1 MLKKVIGIFLCAFTV
16 IAVTRNCVQAQDP
29 QFSQFYAAPL
39 YHNPAFAGSAFTPRM
54 IVNYRNQWPS
64 LSANYVT
71 SVVSFDTHFERFN
84 SGVGIVLMNDSQ
96 GGSRIKNTEASL
108 LYSYQLR
115 VSDEGTLR
123 LGLQGT
129 YSNRGFDI
137 FGLTFGDQFGT
148 GGFTGNP
155 SNDPLADPRNYQ
167 NAQIFDVSAGAL
179 YYNPKLWLSISTHH
193 LTQPQIDFV
202 TPGIVG
208 DTGGSL
214 PRKYTVTG
222 GYNIPLRSPLTNAA
236 NADRELVATPAFLFK
251 QQGKFSQLDLG
262 AYFTYSP
269 MTLGLWYRGIPINK
283 YNTTRASHDALVA
296 LAGFRFDSF
305 SFGYSYD
312 LTVSSLGVSS
322 GGSHEIS
329 ISYTFDVLS
338 PPLPPYK
345 KKRRKELSCPKF

>member
-1 MLKKVIGIFLCAFTV
+1 
-16 IAVTRNCVQAQDP
+16 
-29 QFSQFYAAPL
+29 
-39 YHNPAFAGSAFTPRM
+39 M

-64 LSANYVT
+64 LAANYVT
-71 SVVSFDTHFERFN
+71 SVVSFDTYFERFN
-84 SGVGIVLMNDSQ
+84 SGLGVVLMNDSQ

-108 LYSYQLR
+108 LYSYQLQL
-115 VSDEGTLR
+115 SDDGFLR
-123 LGLQGT
+123 LGVQGT
-129 YSNRGFDI
+129 YSNRGFDV

-148 GGFTGNP
+148 GGFTGNA
-155 SNDPLADPRNYQ
+155 SGDPLADPRSYQ
-167 NAQIFDVSAGAL
+167 NSQIFDASAGVL
-179 YYNPKLWLSISTHH
+179 YYNPKLWLSISSHH

-202 TPGIVG
+202 TPGTVG
-208 DTGGSL
+208 NTGGAL

-222 GYNIPLRSPLTNAA
+222 GYNIPLRNPLSNAS
-236 NADRELVATPAFLFK
+236 NSGRELIATPAFLFK
-251 QQGKFSQLDLG
+251 QQGKFSQLDVG
-262 AYFTYSP
+262 AYLTYSP
-269 MTLGLWYRGIPINK
+269 VTLGLWYRGIPINK
-283 YNTTRASHDALVA
+283 HNTSRVSHDALVA

-329 ISYTFDVLS
+329 ISYTFDILQ

>member
-1 MLKKVIGIFLCAFTV
+1 MLKKIIGSLLLCTLT
-16 IAVTRNCVQAQDP
+16 AVTATAQDP

-64 LSANYVT
+64 LAANYVT

-84 SGVGIVLMNDSQ
+84 SGVGVVLMNDSQ

-108 LYSYQLR
+108 LYSYQLQLT
-115 VSDEGTLR
+115 DDATLR
-123 LGLQGT
+123 LGVQGT
-129 YSNRGFDI
+129 YSNRGFDV

-155 SNDPLADPRNYQ
+155 SGDPLADPRNYQ
-167 NAQIFDVSAGAL
+167 NAQIFDVSAGVL
-179 YYNPKLWLSISTHH
+179 YYNPKLWLSISSHH
-193 LTQPQIDFV
+193 LTQPQVDFIK
-202 TPGIVG
+202 PGVAG
-208 DTGGSL
+208 DTGGAL

-222 GYNIPLRSPLTNAA
+222 GYNIPLRNPLTNAG
-236 NADRELVATPAFLFK
+236 NSDRELVATPAFLFK

-269 MTLGLWYRGIPINK
+269 VTLGLWYRGIPINK
-283 YNTTRASHDALVA
+283 HNTSRASHDALVA

-329 ISYTFDVLS
+329 ISYTFDVLE

>member
-1 MLKKVIGIFLCAFTV
+1 MLFTLIV
-16 IAVTRNCVQAQDP
+16 ATATVFTAEAQDP

-39 YHNPAFAGSAFTPRM
+39 YHNPAFAGSAYTPRM

-64 LSANYVT
+64 LAANYVT
-71 SVVSFDTHFERFN
+71 SAVSFDTYFERFN
-84 SGVGIVLMNDSQ
+84 SGVGVLLMNDSQ

-108 LYSYQLR
+108 QYSYQLQLN
-115 VSDEGTLR
+115 DDGFLR
-123 LGLQGT
+123 LGVQGT
-129 YSNRGFDI
+129 YSNRGFDV

-155 SNDPLADPRNYQ
+155 STDPLADPRNYR
-167 NAQIFDVSAGAL
+167 NANIFDVSGGVL
-179 YYNPKLWLSISTHH
+179 YYNPKLWLSISSHH
-193 LTQPQIDFV
+193 LTQPQVDFLV
-202 TPGIVG
+202 PGAAANS
-208 DTGGSL
+208 GGIL

-262 AYFTYSP
+262 AYLTYSP
-269 MTLGLWYRGIPINK
+269 ITLGLWYRGIPINK
-283 YNTTRASHDALVA
+283 NNTSRVSHDALIA

-329 ISYTFDVLS
+329 ISYTFDILQ